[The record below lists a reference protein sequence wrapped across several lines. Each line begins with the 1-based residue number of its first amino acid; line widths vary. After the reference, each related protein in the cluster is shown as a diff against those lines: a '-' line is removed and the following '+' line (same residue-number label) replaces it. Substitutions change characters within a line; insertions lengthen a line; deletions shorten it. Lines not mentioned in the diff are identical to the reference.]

1 MDVDTITV
9 NNFFGYWVTD
19 IDIRWYVNDTR
30 IPPTNNNVDVY
41 QFSASQLKYSPK
53 DSIAIVLKTLLYSNK
68 PVYFNENVDRI
79 PNNDDNAGKRC
90 DDNLTDRIGELKD
103 WIFKKTIIVFL

>member
-1 MDVDTITV
+1 M
-9 NNFFGYWVTD
+9 
-19 IDIRWYVNDTR
+19 
-30 IPPTNNNVDVY
+30 
-41 QFSASQLKYSPK
+41 
-53 DSIAIVLKTLLYSNK
+53 LLYSNK
-68 PVYFNENVDRI
+68 PVYLDENVDRI